1 MALKFIALH
10 YFHRDTTLAIAV
22 LDNSVGGVKV
32 SIVAFQAIDP
42 GSIPGWRTFWTPYK
56 AWGHLVYGENFF
68 FSCYGVGGVK
78 VSIVAFQ
85 AIDPGSIPGWR
96 IILESQIGLW

>member
-10 YFHRDTTLAIAV
+10 YFHRDTTLAIAA

-42 GSIPGWRTFWTPYK
+42 GSIPGWRTFEIEHILFWKVEVHKILSHQKTLQDPFYD
-56 AWGHLVYGENFF
+56 LVLGF
-68 FSCYGVGGVK
+68 
-78 VSIVAFQ
+78 
-85 AIDPGSIPGWR
+85 
-96 IILESQIGLW
+96 